1 MKIKTFDVRTGEFT
15 EREMTPEEI
24 TAEATAMDADELKAK
39 HHEQIRPRTLDEGM
53 LELNRAILAD
63 KLAETEDK
71 TLAIACMAFFEPW
84 TPAQYSVG
92 DIRTNPE
99 TGYPRECILDHDS
112 TVNTD
117 WTITTVSL
125 WKPYHSRKKEYALP
139 WETPTGAHDMYKA
152 GEYMVWTDYGIYKC
166 VTDTNFSP
174 AEYPSAWELVKE

>member
-1 MKIKTFDVRTGEFT
+1 MKVFDGKTFRDLTS
-15 EREMTPEEI
+15 EEI
-24 TAEATAMDADELKAK
+24 ALMQAEAREATY
-39 HHEQIRPRTLDEGM
+39 HEQIRPRTIEEGM
-53 LELNRAILAD
+53 LELNRAILAE
-63 KLAETEDK
+63 KLADTEDK
-71 TLAIACMAFFEPW
+71 TLAIACMAIFEPW
-84 TPAQYSVG
+84 PPGKYSVG

-139 WETPTGAHDMYKA
+139 WEVPTGVHDQYCA

>member
-1 MKIKTFDVRTGEFT
+1 MKKCVNGKMV
-15 EREMTPEEI
+15 EMTPEELAQME
-24 TAEATAMDADELKAK
+24 AEAREQTY
-39 HHEQIRPRTLDEGM
+39 HEQIRPRTLDEGM

-84 TPAQYSVG
+84 TPGKYSVG

-99 TGYPRECILDHDS
+99 TGYPRECILAHDS
-112 TVNTD
+112 TVNTN
-117 WTITTVSL
+117 WTITTATL

-139 WETPTGAHDMYKA
+139 WETPTGVHDMYKA

-166 VTDTNFSP
+166 LTDTNFNP
-174 AEYPSAWELVKE
+174 VDYPSAWEIVKE

>member
-1 MKIKTFDVRTGEFT
+1 MKKYVNGKYID
-15 EREMTPEEI
+15 MTPEEI
-24 TAEATAMDADELKAK
+24 TAMEVGAREYKY
-39 HHEQIRPRTLDEGM
+39 HEQIRPRTIDEGM

-71 TLAIACMAFFEPW
+71 TLAIACMAFFESW
-84 TPAQYSVG
+84 TPGKYSVG

-99 TGYPRECILDHDS
+99 TGYPRECILAHDS

-117 WTITTVSL
+117 WNITTATL

-139 WETPTGAHDMYKA
+139 WEAPTGAHDIYKA

-166 VTDTNFSP
+166 LTDTNFNP
-174 AEYPSAWELVKE
+174 VDYPSAWEKEVD